1 MMLRFIIARRMFA
14 FFRESGMSI
23 PAAARRAW
31 RVTA

>member
-1 MMLRFIIARRMFA
+1 MMFRLVIARRMFV